1 MGCTTTKEAL
11 QPVEDSST
19 TTSNDPQQ
27 NQTKNVNKAAKAVPG
42 IGEYISCL
50 LNEVGFAILLTS
62 VAMQYGEIRSF
73 VE

>member
-27 NQTKNVNKAAKAVPG
+27 NQTKTVNKAAKAVPG

-50 LNEVGFAILLTS
+50 FKRSRLRHIIDISRYAIW
-62 VAMQYGEIRSF
+62 RN
-73 VE
+73 